1 MQVLGWVA
9 ALPAL
14 QQHRNWHCTVLYCTV
29 LYCTVLYC
37 TVHRNW
43 HGCGAFVTAGGE
55 PALLVAGGWDTPN
68 LAFLDSAEVLVGGAG
83 AGGWVFTTPLPR
95 PLAYPR
101 AVSFDNR
108 VLLLGGGNRP
118 TGGALQADL
127 FNFDINIFTYCCT
140 STNEPMKIDVKIGYL
155 QAYPDV
161 LMWEA
166 GAEQWVVLGGM
177 LQPRLS
183 HAAATIE
190 LTQELLSNCS

>member
-1 MQVLGWVA
+1 MVVTAGRAVARYSGLGWVA
-9 ALPAL
+9 ALPGL
-14 QQHRNWHCTVLYCTV
+14 QQ
-29 LYCTVLYC
+29 
-37 TVHRNW
+37 HRNW

-55 PALLVAGGWDTPN
+55 AALLVAGGWDTPN
-68 LAFLDSAEVLVGGAG
+68 LAFLDSAEVLVGGAP
-83 AGGWVFTTPLPR
+83 GWVFTTPLPR

-118 TGGALQADL
+118 AGGALQ
-127 FNFDINIFTYCCT
+127 
-140 STNEPMKIDVKIGYL
+140 S
-155 QAYPDV
+155 YPDV
-161 LMWEA
+161 LVWEA
-166 GAEQWVVLGGM
+166 EAEQWVKLGAM